1 MLVML
6 DGMDAPRPLSEVMAA
21 IKAEA
26 DEMVLDGDLMQT
38 AAECALLNGV

>member
-38 AAECALLNGV
+38 AAECALTFGV